1 MKHIEEAK
9 NLESRKKEIITKIEN
24 RWLKILYCMN
34 LFKIEIRINSSWKWL
49 NGWMLW
55 NCFKMKGDQY
65 KSRKI

>member
-34 LFKIEIRINSSWKWL
+34 LFKIEIRINSS
-49 NGWMLW
+49 
-55 NCFKMKGDQY
+55 
-65 KSRKI
+65 